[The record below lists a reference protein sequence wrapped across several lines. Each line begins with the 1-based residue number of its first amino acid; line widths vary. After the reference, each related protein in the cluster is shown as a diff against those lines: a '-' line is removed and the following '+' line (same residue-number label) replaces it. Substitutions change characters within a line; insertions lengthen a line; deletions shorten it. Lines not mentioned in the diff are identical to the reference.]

1 MGYEQE
7 ALDELIVSVVERR
20 SQMRDAVARASKGEP
35 FALRQLVRNGT
46 MAPSQMASA
55 MRVTSGRVSTML
67 ASLEKKGL
75 ILRSVDPDDRR
86 NVRIDLTDEGRK
98 VANQEMEEAKDCIR
112 WVFSQMGERR
122 TREFTELVREFSTY
136 MSICVPG
143 KPRPTAE
150 QVAQAFA
157 AESKRESSAA

>member
-7 ALDELIVSVVERR
+7 ALDELIVSIVEHR
-20 SQMRDAVARASKGEP
+20 SQMRDAMARASKGEP

-46 MAPSQMASA
+46 MTPGQLASA
-55 MRVTSGRVSTML
+55 MQVTSGRVSTML
-67 ASLEKKGL
+67 SSLEKKGL
-75 ILRSVDPDDRR
+75 IVRSVDPDDRR
-86 NVRIDLTDEGRK
+86 NVHIDLTDEGRR
-98 VANQEMEEAKDCIR
+98 VAKQEMEEAKDCIR
-112 WVFSQMGERR
+112 WVFGQMGERR
-122 TREFTELVREFSTY
+122 TREFTELVKEFSTY

-157 AESKRESSAA
+157 ESKRESSAA